1 MLGESKRRRS
11 NGAILI
17 VGALG
22 LGLVACSR
30 TPAFP
35 GRPSAGDEVP
45 DPRLV
50 LTFEPLYAANCA
62 GCHGDRGKGGAAIG
76 LAAPG
81 YLTVAPDAE
90 IRRAVAAGRRGT
102 AMPAF
107 ARTSGGLLSDAQVDV
122 LVQGIRA
129 WAPRDLGPQ
138 PGAPPY
144 VADGPGNP
152 EHGGQVFQQ
161 RCGTCHGADGRG
173 AKGAGRS
180 IVDPSYLALVSN
192 ASLRTTVIAGRPD
205 LGSPGWRMTP
215 GGPLSAEDVSDVV
228 AWLASHRVPFPGQ
241 PYPNAPAMV
250 RQP

>member
-1 MLGESKRRRS
+1 MLGESKSCRS
-11 NGAILI
+11 SGAILLL
-17 VGALG
+17 GALG
-22 LGLVACSR
+22 LGLAACSR

-35 GRPSAGDEVP
+35 GRPPAGGEVP

-50 LTFEPLYAANCA
+50 LAFEPLYAANCA

-81 YLTVAPDAE
+81 YLAIAPDAE
-90 IRRAVAAGRRGT
+90 IHPAIAAGRPGT

-107 ARTSGGLLSDAQVDV
+107 SHGSGGMLSDAQVDV
-122 LVQGIRA
+122 LVRGIRA
-129 WAPRDLGPQ
+129 WAPPGTGPQ

-144 VADGPGNP
+144 VADGPGDP
-152 EHGGQVFQQ
+152 KRGGHVFQE

-173 AKGAGRS
+173 GRGGNS
-180 IVDPSYLALVSN
+180 IVDGSFLALVSD

-205 LGSPGWRMTP
+205 LGSPGWRETP
-215 GGPLSAEDVSDVV
+215 GAPLSAQDVSDVV
-228 AWLASHRVPFPGQ
+228 AWLASHRAPFPGQ
-241 PYPNAPAMV
+241 PYPNAQAVV